1 MKNYPKGAWLGHV
14 THFEILGPLYI
25 NGTDKNRNFVFGE
38 HNKYDK
44 TWQPTPKIG
53 RGQGLRPRPKSK
65 IWDPLYN
72 FWTDEAT
79 ASRYYIRLRQALCLQ
94 TKKNALQ
101 GRSFGNVTYFEI
113 LEPPSAWPSV
123 ICILG
128 TVKVGNFVYGKHV
141 ERNES

>member
-1 MKNYPKGAWLGHV
+1 VKNYPKGAWLGHV

-65 IWDPLYN
+65 IWDLLYN

-94 TKKNALQ
+94 TKKMPYKGVALVTWPILKFWNP
-101 GRSFGNVTYFEI
+101 RLAVCNLYLGNGKSWK
-113 LEPPSAWPSV
+113 L
-123 ICILG
+123 CIW
-128 TVKVGNFVYGKHV
+128 
-141 ERNES
+141 